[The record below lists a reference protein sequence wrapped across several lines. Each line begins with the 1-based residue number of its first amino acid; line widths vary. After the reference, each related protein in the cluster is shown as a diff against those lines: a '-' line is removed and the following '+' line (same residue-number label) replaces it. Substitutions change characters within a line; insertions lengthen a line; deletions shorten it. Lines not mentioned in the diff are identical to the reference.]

1 MSPPRP
7 RGGGANG
14 GENGGGGFS
23 AWLDRNRFYVMAIV
37 GFLLVGYMMSQRGA
51 GPSSSSSAAV
61 AGRRAVPGGSGNGV
75 VPSDATSSGGRV
87 HNKGGDVKPAM
98 GNKPA
103 PTKVRARNEPRE
115 DDKWLGVHNKY
126 AYEVEALSRRGA
138 DVVFYGDSVFEA
150 FRGTKVGIANKQF
163 EGVPAVWTSHLKSI
177 GQRGSL
183 DLAISGDTASNLLWR
198 VRNGESPAPLNPK
211 VLVVNVG
218 TNDIKRVSVEGDPED
233 LASGLRPGKDLS
245 TATAAIVD
253 TLLEQTPDA
262 HVVLVGVLPRGDES
276 AADQRAQPS
285 KYSPTID
292 ATNANLKEYA
302 KSKGHHAAKGG
313 VTFVDCGHLLL
324 EDGGGDGG
332 AGGRKKMIKSGAM
345 PDATHPSAEAYETI
359 VKSCIAP
366 AITKALAAVNGS

>member
-1 MSPPRP
+1 
-7 RGGGANG
+7 
-14 GENGGGGFS
+14 
-23 AWLDRNRFYVMAIV
+23 V
-37 GFLLVGYMMSQRGA
+37 GFLLVGYMMSQRGG
-51 GPSSSSSAAV
+51 GPSPAAV
-61 AGRRAVPGGSGNGV
+61 GGRRAVPGGG
-75 VPSDATSSGGRV
+75 SSNLDPAANSARV

-126 AYEVEALSRRGA
+126 SYEVEALSRRGA

-163 EGVPAVWTSHLKSI
+163 EGVPAVWSSHLKSI

-198 VRNGESPAPLNPK
+198 VRNGESPAPLDPR

-233 LASGLRPGKDLS
+233 LASGTRPGKDLS

-276 AADQRAQPS
+276 AGDQRAQPS
-285 KYSPTID
+285 KYTPTID
-292 ATNANLKEYA
+292 ATNANLREYA
-302 KSKGHHAAKGG
+302 KAKGHAAKGG
-313 VTFVDCGHLLL
+313 VTFVDCGQLLL
-324 EDGGGDGG
+324 EDVD
-332 AGGRKKMIKSGAM
+332 GGRKRIKSGAM
-345 PDATHPSAEAYETI
+345 PDATHPSAESYEVI
-359 VKSCIAP
+359 VKSCLAP
-366 AITKALAAVNGS
+366 AISKALNAS

>member
-1 MSPPRP
+1 MSPPPPRP
-7 RGGGANG
+7 RGGAAQDSN
-14 GENGGGGFS
+14 GGFS

-37 GFLLVGYMMSQRGA
+37 GFLLVGYMMSQRG
-51 GPSSSSSAAV
+51 GGAV
-61 AGRRAVPGGSGNGV
+61 AAGGGGGRRAVPGGGGGAL
-75 VPSDATSSGGRV
+75 VPSDPTSSSSSGGRV

-163 EGVPAVWTSHLKSI
+163 EGVPAVWASHLKSI

-198 VRNGESPAPLNPK
+198 VRNGESPAPLAPK

-233 LASGLRPGKDLS
+233 LASGARPGKDLS
-245 TATAAIVD
+245 AATAAIVD
-253 TLLEQTPDA
+253 TLLEQAPDA

-285 KYSPTID
+285 KYTPTID
-292 ATNANLKEYA
+292 ATNSNLKEYA
-302 KSKGHHAAKGG
+302 RSKGHAAKGG

-324 EDGGGDGG
+324 EDDGT
-332 AGGRKKMIKSGAM
+332 AGGSKKKIKSGAM
-345 PDATHPSAEAYETI
+345 PDATHPSAESYETI
-359 VKSCIAP
+359 VKSCLAP